1 VATVKVLM
9 IGDVMGE
16 SGLLTLEKG
25 LPGLIGERGVDFTVV
40 NGENAAGG
48 FGLEEESL
56 KRILGAGAD
65 VVTTGNHVWEK
76 REFWPL
82 LDREER
88 VLRPAN
94 YPKGNPGRGFVRLEK
109 AGVSY
114 LVINL
119 QGREYMTPIDC
130 PFSTFEF
137 IMEAQWG
144 GGGDRHPL
152 YSPSGE
158 LRLFEE
164 KSCPALLCGALALVD
179 FHAESTR
186 EKEALGYYL
195 DGKASLVA
203 GTHTHVQTADERVL
217 PQGTGYITDL
227 GMTGVTNAV
236 IGMDKSICL
245 DRARNQVLYR
255 MECAKEGPCAL
266 EGVLAEIDQDTGQS
280 QNLLRIRT

>member
-9 IGDVMGE
+9 IGDVVGE

-25 LPGLIGERGVDFTVV
+25 LPGLIQEQGVNFTVV

-48 FGLEEESL
+48 FGLEEAGL
-56 KRILGAGAD
+56 KRILEAGAD
-65 VVTTGNHVWEK
+65 AVTTGNHVWEK

-82 LDREER
+82 LDQEKR

-94 YPKGNPGRGFVRLEK
+94 YPAGNPGRGWVRLEK
-109 AGVSY
+109 AGISY

-119 QGREYMTPIDC
+119 QGREYMTPLDC
-130 PFSTFEF
+130 PFNAFTRIIES
-137 IMEAQWG
+137 QRDG
-144 GGGDRHPL
+144 NGSPPCP
-152 YSPSGE
+152 PSGE
-158 LRLFEE
+158 PRDSEE
-164 KSCPALLCGALALVD
+164 KSCPAALCGAIVLVD

-186 EKEALGYYL
+186 EKEALGFYL
-195 DGKASLVA
+195 DGKASLAA
-203 GTHTHVQTADERVL
+203 GTHTHVQTADERIL

-227 GMTGVTNAV
+227 GMTGVADAV
-236 IGMDKSICL
+236 IGMDKTICL

-266 EGVLAEIDQDTGQS
+266 EGVLAEIDGDTGRT
-280 QNLLRIRT
+280 LRILRIRS

>member
-1 VATVKVLM
+1 M
-9 IGDVMGE
+9 IGDVVGE
-16 SGLLTLEKG
+16 PGLLALEKG
-25 LPGLIGERGVDFTVV
+25 LPGIIGEQQVDFTVV
-40 NGENAAGG
+40 NGENSAGG
-48 FGLEEESL
+48 FGLEEASL

-76 REFWPL
+76 REFWPV

-94 YPKGNPGRGFVRLEK
+94 YPGGSPGRGWIRLKK
-109 AGVSY
+109 AETSY

-130 PFSTFEF
+130 PFRTFDTIVES
-137 IMEAQWG
+137 QWNKN
-144 GGGDRHPL
+144 GDSHPL
-152 YSPSGE
+152 YSPAGE
-158 LRLFEE
+158 LGVFEGRD
-164 KSCPALLCGALALVD
+164 CPAAFFGALGLVD

-186 EKEALGYYL
+186 EKESLGYHL
-195 DGKASLVA
+195 DGKVSLVA

-236 IGMDKSICL
+236 IGMDKNICL

-255 MECAKEGPCAL
+255 MECAKEGPCAV
-266 EGVLAEIDQDTGQS
+266 EGVLAELDQNSGRALRLT
-280 QNLLRIRT
+280 RIRA